1 MERVASGLNWDQ
13 LRIISCPPQLHRYLL
28 RISLSLQLRPSNLI
42 IRLLPLACHTSSEA
56 IGTDRRTITQDLEQI
71 IGADIPT
78 LVHKSRVN
86 LTKTAVAYR
95 TVRRR
100 VACAA
105 CRCQHGRKRMEVEP
119 VALGWVVLGKEP
131 AECLRARVR
140 SVDELHVN
148 VVADGVG
155 TMGLD

>member
-1 MERVASGLNWDQ
+1 MERVASELNWDQ
-13 LRIISCPPQLHRYLL
+13 LHIISCPPQLHRYLL

-42 IRLLPLACHTSSEA
+42 IRLEPFAGHTSSEA
-56 IGTDRRTITQDLEQI
+56 IGTNRSTITQEHEQI

-78 LVHKSRVN
+78 LSHKSRVK
-86 LTKTAVAYR
+86 TKTAVAYL

-100 VACAA
+100 VAGAA

-140 SVDELHVN
+140 RVDELHVN

-155 TMGLD
+155 TVFLD